1 VDLVGAHRD
10 KMPTGVLVLLDKE
23 ITEEVQTDNGI
34 QVVVVAL
41 EALDQPHLRQA
52 VQEFITPLREPD
64 TIGQVVA
71 VVAGILVL
79 PAMAGLV
86 APVAV
91 VVVPPLEQQ
100 VLLGIMPELL
110 DQELEIQ
117 DQLEEMQDQILVAVV
132 GVVLTNRQ
140 GQAMPADPALW

>member
-1 VDLVGAHRD
+1 
-10 KMPTGVLVLLDKE
+10 MPTGVLVLLDKE

-79 PAMAGLV
+79 PAMAELV
-86 APVAV
+86 APVVV

-110 DQELEIQ
+110 DQELE
-117 DQLEEMQDQILVAVV
+117 V
-132 GVVLTNRQ
+132 
-140 GQAMPADPALW
+140 

>member
-1 VDLVGAHRD
+1 
-10 KMPTGVLVLLDKE
+10 VLVLLDKE